1 MQSPLLTNLNHA
13 WECFPYQVL
22 LELEN
27 DQKKRD
33 NISNSNVS
41 FYPQDIQQKPHRE
54 HRYSLSKCSVFF
66 SLSQTH
72 MLPLSIN
79 ASISDY
85 APGQVLVQVR
95 YTAEILILFDGCS
108 IFNFITQ
115 NKIKAHLLKVY
126 TIWRHRFVS
135 VKKKRDGQEHT
146 YSPRL
151 L

>member
-1 MQSPLLTNLNHA
+1 
-13 WECFPYQVL
+13 
-22 LELEN
+22 
-27 DQKKRD
+27 
-33 NISNSNVS
+33 
-41 FYPQDIQQKPHRE
+41 
-54 HRYSLSKCSVFF
+54 
-66 SLSQTH
+66 
-72 MLPLSIN
+72 MLRLSINASISFFEGFFKGN

-126 TIWRHRFVS
+126 TIWRHRFVIHTHTEVS
-135 VKKKRDGQEHT
+135 VKNKRDGQEHT